1 MNTNYRNKLITM
13 SDGEQYVVLS
23 EANYKGKT
31 YALANDIVNNNLG
44 SNMTLFRVE
53 NLNGELNFIIERDMD
68 IVGTILT
75 KMA

>member
-23 EANYKGKT
+23 EASYKGKT
-31 YALANDIVNNNLG
+31 YALANDIINNNLG
-44 SNMTLFRVE
+44 SNMTLFRIE
-53 NLNGELNFIIERDMD
+53 DLNGELNFVIERDLD
-68 IVGTILT
+68 IVSTILT

>member
-1 MNTNYRNKLITM
+1 MNTNYKNKLITM

>member
-31 YALANDIVNNNLG
+31 YALVNDIVNNNLG

>member
-44 SNMTLFRVE
+44 PNMTLFRIE
-53 NLNGELNFIIERDMD
+53 NLNGELNFIIERDID